1 MPDLPPALVASLFA
15 VAGGGFGLLWTALLL
30 GIRHGIDWDHIA
42 AIADITSTSTAADAG
57 AAAHELSH
65 RSTPHAHAHGG
76 PDEVRVH
83 GGGGA
88 SPPSAASLP
97 DPAVVGS
104 TAFRQRERL
113 LAEQRHAILLGTLY
127 ALGHALVVAILGLAA
142 LSFGALLPEW
152 VDPIMGRVVGV
163 TLVLLGIWVF
173 TSLYQY
179 ARHGTEFRLR
189 SRWLLLFDGL
199 RFAWR
204 RFQAWLHGHEHVEP
218 VEMSAYGPR
227 TAFGVGMIH
236 GIGAETGSQVLIIAA
251 IGGAAGQGLGVPMMV
266 AFIVGL
272 LASNTLVIVVTATG
286 FIASQLR
293 QRIYLVVGV
302 IAGAFSLVVGFI
314 FLFELDALLP
324 DIGGTLGSLGT

>member
-1 MPDLPPALVASLFA
+1 MPDLVPALVAAILA
-15 VAGGGFGLLWTALLL
+15 VTGGGLGLLPTALLL

-57 AAAHELSH
+57 ATAHELSH
-65 RSTPHAHAHGG
+65 RATPHAHAHGG

-83 GGGGA
+83 GSGA
-88 SPPSAASLP
+88 AAASLP
-97 DPAVVGS
+97 DPAVVGA
-104 TAFRQRERL
+104 TAFRQRQRL

-142 LSFGALLPEW
+142 LTFGALLPGW

-173 TSLYQY
+173 VSLYQY

-199 RFAWR
+199 RIVWR

-266 AFIVGL
+266 AFILGL
-272 LASNTLVIVVTATG
+272 LISNTLVIVVTATG

-302 IAGAFSLVVGFI
+302 VAGSFSLVIGLV

-324 DIGGTLGSLGT
+324 DLGGALGFLGT